1 MKTEHRH
8 FVCAP
13 NGHYARCGN
22 SRLKAR
28 WAHRPQARVP
38 EAEVL

>member
-1 MKTEHRH
+1 MRMEHRH

-22 SRLKAR
+22 SRLEAR
-28 WAHRPQARVP
+28 WAHRLPAWIP
-38 EAEVL
+38 GEAL

>member
-8 FVCAP
+8 FVCAA

-28 WAHRPQARVP
+28 WAHGPQARVP